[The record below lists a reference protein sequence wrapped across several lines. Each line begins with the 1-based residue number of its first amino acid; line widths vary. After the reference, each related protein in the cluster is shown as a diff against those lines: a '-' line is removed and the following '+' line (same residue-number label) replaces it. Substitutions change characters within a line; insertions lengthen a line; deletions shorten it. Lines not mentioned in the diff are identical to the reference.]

1 MAKSSSYRGR
11 LAPSPTG
18 YLHLGHAR
26 TFWVAWQRARAAQ
39 GKLIF
44 RNEDLDYQRCKPEFV
59 RAMYEDLHWLGLDWD
74 EGPEL
79 SFQTDKS
86 GEPGNVDLS
95 PQSGKSGAAG
105 DPDFGGM
112 LSNVA
117 NRGSSVSHGGTGH
130 GDFGPYSQNERR
142 SFYLDAWRKLRDSGL
157 IYPCTCSRKDL
168 ERALSA
174 PHEEPLH
181 GAPLRGAPLHE
192 AEFHH
197 LDDCGPQAPSP
208 AIEEPYDTG
217 TQPGAA
223 TVQSAADDELPYPGT
238 CREKIG
244 TAKDY
249 DSPAGVSWRFKVPDG
264 ETISFDDGY
273 FGRQEFVAGRDFADF
288 LLWRRDDIPAY
299 QLAVVVDDAA
309 MQITEVVRGADLLKS
324 TARQLLLIRALGY
337 PTPAYFHCPLL
348 RDEKNARLAKRHDAL
363 SLRKLREQ
371 GADPAEL
378 LKKFAQGIDW
388 RGRAGQ

>member
-1 MAKSSSYRGR
+1 MLTATYRGR

-26 TFWVAWQRARAAQ
+26 TFWVAWKRARAAD

-59 RAMYEDLHWLGLDWD
+59 EAMYEDLRWLGLDWD
-74 EGPEL
+74 EGPDI
-79 SFQTDKS
+79 T
-86 GEPGNVDLS
+86 
-95 PQSGKSGAAG
+95 PQSGKSGQPG
-105 DPDFGGM
+105 NPGIGG
-112 LSNVA
+112 S
-117 NRGSSVSHGGTGH
+117 
-130 GDFGPYSQNERR
+130 FGPYSQSQRR
-142 SFYLDAWRKLRDSGL
+142 SFYLDAWRNLRDSGS

-174 PHEEPLH
+174 PHE
-181 GAPLRGAPLHE
+181 PLRGAPLHGAPLHG

-197 LDDCGPQAPSP
+197 LDDYGPQAPSP
-208 AIEEPYDTG
+208 ASSTDSSA
-217 TQPGAA
+217 QPGAA

-264 ETISFDDGY
+264 ETIYFDDGN
-273 FGRQEFVAGRDFADF
+273 FGRQEFVSGRDFADF

-324 TARQLLLIRALGY
+324 TARQLLLIHALGY
-337 PTPAYFHCPLL
+337 STPAYFHCPLL
-348 RDEKNARLAKRHDAL
+348 RDEKNVRLAKRQDAL

-371 GADPAEL
+371 GVKAEEL
-378 LKKFAQGIDW
+378 RKRFAEEL
-388 RGRAGQ
+388 R